1 MSTALPSSAQ
11 SPSSPGSSI
20 VLSDVSFSWP
30 DGTVVF
36 DHLNLTLGASTYSLI
51 GANGAGKSTLLGLI
65 AQRLRPASGS
75 VSIAG
80 TGPAPEVGIVPQ
92 DPQSDPG
99 STVSAALGID
109 GIRDAIRR
117 IEGGSVDPAD
127 FDAVGDDWDVDE
139 RAIGLLEQMRLPADL
154 DRRVGALSGGEATLL
169 SIVAALMRRPS
180 VLLLDEPTNNLD
192 TGSRTRLFDAIDT
205 FAGTVVVVSHDLELL
220 ERVDATL
227 ELYRGRVRVFGG
239 PYSHHR
245 DIVDAEQEAA
255 EAAVANAAGDLRRQ
269 RRELVDARIKLDRR
283 ARTAATAEREKRVP
297 KIIAHK
303 RRSEAQVS
311 AGKLRNTH
319 RDDVAAAASRLD
331 GAREEIRDE
340 RTAGIVVPEVELA
353 PRTQVVTDDRLRID
367 GPERI
372 ALVGPNG
379 CGKSTLI
386 ADLIA
391 REAIAVPYAYVP
403 QQIVFDDPSLS
414 VAGLVSAHHPDNG
427 TQEVRS
433 HLARFLFRGARA
445 DRALEELSGGER
457 LRVGLADALLGD
469 PIPRLLILD
478 EPTNN
483 LDLDTVT
490 QLVGALERWNGALL
504 VVSHDAG
511 FLERVGID
519 RRVAV
524 GGSSSAQT
532 FDP

>member
-1 MSTALPSSAQ
+1 MIGC
-11 SPSSPGSSI
+11 GSM
-20 VLSDVSFSWP
+20 VR
-30 DGTVVF
+30 
-36 DHLNLTLGASTYSLI
+36 N
-51 GANGAGKSTLLGLI
+51 
-65 AQRLRPASGS
+65 
-75 VSIAG
+75 
-80 TGPAPEVGIVPQ
+80 
-92 DPQSDPG
+92 
-99 STVSAALGID
+99 
-109 GIRDAIRR
+109 
-117 IEGGSVDPAD
+117 
-127 FDAVGDDWDVDE
+127 
-139 RAIGLLEQMRLPADL
+139 
-154 DRRVGALSGGEATLL
+154 
-169 SIVAALMRRPS
+169 
-180 VLLLDEPTNNLD
+180 
-192 TGSRTRLFDAIDT
+192 GSR
-205 FAGTVVVVSHDLELL
+205 SW
-220 ERVDATL
+220 
-227 ELYRGRVRVFGG
+227 
-239 PYSHHR
+239 
-245 DIVDAEQEAA
+245 
-255 EAAVANAAGDLRRQ
+255 
-269 RRELVDARIKLDRR
+269 
-283 ARTAATAEREKRVP
+283 
-297 KIIAHK
+297 
-303 RRSEAQVS
+303 
-311 AGKLRNTH
+311 
-319 RDDVAAAASRLD
+319 
-331 GAREEIRDE
+331 
-340 RTAGIVVPEVELA
+340 
-353 PRTQVVTDDRLRID
+353 
-367 GPERI
+367 
-372 ALVGPNG
+372 GPNG

-457 LRVGLADALLGD
+457 LRVGLADALLGGD

>member
-1 MSTALPSSAQ
+1 MSTPLSFSSQ
-11 SPSSPGSSI
+11 PSI
-20 VLSDVSFSWP
+20 VLSDVSVIWP
-30 DGTVVF
+30 DGTAVF

-65 AQRLRPASGS
+65 SQRLRPASGS

-80 TGPAPEVGIVPQ
+80 ITSPPEVGVVPQ
-92 DPQSDPG
+92 DPQSDPE

-109 GIRDAIRR
+109 SIRSAIRR
-117 IEGGSVDPAD
+117 IEGGSVDADD
-127 FDAVGDDWDVDE
+127 FDAVGDDWDVEE
-139 RAIGLLEQMRLPADL
+139 RAIGLLAQMGLPTDL
-154 DRRVGALSGGEATLL
+154 DRRVGAMSGGEATLL

-192 TGSRTRLFDAIDT
+192 TSSRTRLFDAIDA
-205 FAGTVVVVSHDLELL
+205 FSGTVIVVSHDLELL

-239 PYSHHR
+239 PYSHYR
-245 DIVDAEQEAA
+245 EIVDAEQEAA
-255 EAAVANAAGDLRRQ
+255 EAAVATATGDLRKQ
-269 RRELVDARIKLDRR
+269 RRELVDTQIKLDRR

-297 KIIAHK
+297 KIISHL
-303 RRSEAQVS
+303 RRGEAQVS
-311 AGKLRNTH
+311 AGKLRNAH
-319 RDDVAAAASRLD
+319 QDDVAAAASRLD
-331 GAREEIRDE
+331 EAREEVRKD
-340 RTAGIVVPEVELA
+340 RTARIVVPEADVPSRA
-353 PRTQVVTDDRLRID
+353 QVVTDDRLRID

-379 CGKSTLI
+379 SGKSTLI

-391 REAIAVPYAYVP
+391 REAVVVPYAYVP
-403 QQIVFDDPSLS
+403 QQIVFDDPSMS
-414 VAGLVSAHHPDNG
+414 IAGLVSAHHPDIG

-457 LRVGLADALLGD
+457 LRVGLADALLGN
-469 PIPRLLILD
+469 PTPKLLILD

-490 QLVGALERWNGALL
+490 QLVNALDSWNGALL

-511 FLERVGID
+511 FLDRIGID
-519 RRVAV
+519 RRVV
-524 GGSSSAQT
+524 VSALSPAQNSDT
-532 FDP
+532 

>member
-1 MSTALPSSAQ
+1 MSTPLSFSSQ
-11 SPSSPGSSI
+11 PSI
-20 VLSDVSFSWP
+20 VLSDVSFIWP
-30 DGTVVF
+30 DGTAVF

-65 AQRLRPASGS
+65 SQRLRPASGS

-80 TGPAPEVGIVPQ
+80 ITSPPEVGVVPQ
-92 DPQSDPG
+92 DPQSDPE

-109 GIRDAIRR
+109 SIRSAIRR
-117 IEGGSVDPAD
+117 IEGGSVDADD
-127 FDAVGDDWDVDE
+127 FDAVGDDWDVEE
-139 RAIGLLEQMRLPADL
+139 RAIGLLAQMGLPTDL
-154 DRRVGALSGGEATLL
+154 DRRVGAMSGGEATLL

-192 TGSRTRLFDAIDT
+192 TSSRTRLFDAIDAFT
-205 FAGTVVVVSHDLELL
+205 GTVIVVSHDLELL

-239 PYSHHR
+239 PYSHYR
-245 DIVDAEQEAA
+245 EIVDAEQEAA
-255 EAAVANAAGDLRRQ
+255 EAAMATATGDLRKQ
-269 RRELVDARIKLDRR
+269 RRELVDAQIKLDRR

-297 KIIAHK
+297 KIISHL
-303 RRSEAQVS
+303 RRGEAQVS
-311 AGKLRNTH
+311 AGKLRNAH
-319 RDDVAAAASRLD
+319 QDDVAAAASRLD
-331 GAREEIRDE
+331 EAREEVRKD
-340 RTAGIVVPEVELA
+340 RTARIVVPEADVPSRA
-353 PRTQVVTDDRLRID
+353 QVVTDDRLRID

-379 CGKSTLI
+379 SGKSTLI
-386 ADLIA
+386 TDLIA
-391 REAIAVPYAYVP
+391 REAVVVPYAYVP
-403 QQIVFDDPSLS
+403 QQIVFDDPSMS
-414 VAGLVSAHHPDNG
+414 IAGLVSAHHPDIG

-457 LRVGLADALLGD
+457 LRVGLADALLGN
-469 PIPRLLILD
+469 PTPKLLILD

-490 QLVGALERWNGALL
+490 QLVNALDSWNGALL

-511 FLERVGID
+511 FLDRIGID
-519 RRVAV
+519 RRVV
-524 GGSSSAQT
+524 VSALSPAQNSDT
-532 FDP
+532 

>member
-1 MSTALPSSAQ
+1 MSTSLSSQA
-11 SPSSPGSSI
+11 SSI
-20 VLSDVSFSWP
+20 VLSDVSFIWP

-75 VSIAG
+75 VAIAG
-80 TGPAPEVGIVPQ
+80 TGSAPEVGIVPQ
-92 DPQSDPG
+92 DPQSDPA

-109 GIRDAIRR
+109 GIRAAIRR
-117 IEGGSVDPAD
+117 IEGGSVDTAD
-127 FDAVGDDWDVDE
+127 FDTVGDDWDVDE
-139 RAIGLLEQMRLPADL
+139 RALELLAQMGLPTDL
-154 DRRVGALSGGEATLL
+154 DRRVGAMSGGEATLL

-192 TGSRTRLFDAIDT
+192 TSSRTRLFDAIDA
-205 FAGTVVVVSHDLELL
+205 FAGTVIVVSHDLELL

-227 ELYRGRVRVFGG
+227 ELYRGRVRFFGG
-239 PYSHHR
+239 PYTHYR
-245 DIVDAEQEAA
+245 EIVDAEQDAA
-255 EAAVANAAGDLRRQ
+255 EAAVATAAGDLRRQ
-269 RRELVDARIKLDRR
+269 RRELVDAQIKLDRR

-311 AGKLRNTH
+311 AGKLRNAH

-331 GAREEIRDE
+331 GAREDVRDD
-340 RTAGIVVPEVELA
+340 RTARISVPEVEVA
-353 PRTQVVTDDRLRID
+353 SRTQVITDDRLRID

-379 CGKSTLI
+379 SGKSTLI
-386 ADLIA
+386 ADLIGS
-391 REAIAVPYAYVP
+391 ESIAVPYAYVP
-403 QQIVFDDPSLS
+403 QQIAFDDPAVSI
-414 VAGLVSAHHPDNG
+414 AGMVSAHHPDIG
-427 TQEVRS
+427 TQEVRA
-433 HLARFLFRGARA
+433 HLARFLFRGTRA
-445 DRALEELSGGER
+445 DRALGELSGGER

-469 PIPRLLILD
+469 PTPKLLILD

-490 QLVGALERWNGALL
+490 QLVAALESWNGALL

-511 FLERVGID
+511 FLDRIGID
-519 RRVAV
+519 RRV
-524 GGSSSAQT
+524 GMDGSSPGKPSIHR
-532 FDP
+532 